1 MGAGHPRLRFE
12 LDTFTVTQPA
22 HFVVDADYRER
33 KGAPNHAVT
42 WVVGQAAAVDA
53 LLDGLADANRNHD
66 GLFPELVFFDCHA
79 CHHAM
84 SERHW
89 QPRTDAGVGP
99 GVPALSDANL
109 IMLGIILDVLEPDL
123 APTFHERVL
132 ALHQASTKNSAA
144 LVSAATALKATTQE
158 VTARIQVAAP
168 NGAQL
173 NALANGIIDHAA
185 HGDYQN
191 YAAAEQATMALSSLI
206 DAMKDAG
213 TLNAA
218 QVKAAAKALD
228 PCYAAVAKDE
238 AYAPA
243 AFTAAV
249 QNVRM
254 ALPRG

>member
-22 HFVVDADYRER
+22 HFTVDADYRQR

-42 WVVGQAAAVDA
+42 WAVGQVAAVDA

-79 CHHAM
+79 CHHPM
-84 SERHW
+84 SERRW
-89 QPRTDAGVGP
+89 QPRAGTGVGP
-99 GVPALSDANL
+99 GVPALADANL
-109 IMLGIILDVLEPDL
+109 IMLGVILDVLEPDL
-123 APTFHERVL
+123 AGEFRERVL

-144 LVSAATALKATTQE
+144 LVAAANALKTTTQD
-158 VTARIQVAAP
+158 VTKRIQAAAP
-168 NGAQL
+168 NGAQMS
-173 NALANGIIDHAA
+173 ALADGIIDHAA
-185 HGDYQN
+185 RGDYQN

-213 TLNAA
+213 TLSPA
-218 QVKAAAKALD
+218 QVKTAVKALD

-238 AYAPA
+238 AYVPS

-249 QNVRM
+249 QNVR
-254 ALPRG
+254 AVLPRG